1 MLTVCLC
8 VLLFVVVLLHIL
20 NQAYDDRT
28 GFSSGCDRAEIRDS
42 ALNSQLTN

>member
-20 NQAYDDRT
+20 NQAYSDRS

-42 ALNSQLTN
+42 ALHSHLTS